1 MKYSYFGI
9 MKKDYPID
17 NDYLCSMW
25 PDYIVM
31 TVCINQS
38 FCLYIARN
46 SDGVHFF
53 RSRKQRLKWLTLLN
67 PHS

>member
-31 TVCINQS
+31 TVCITLRGIPTECTFS
-38 FCLYIARN
+38 
-46 SDGVHFF
+46 VHG
-53 RSRKQRLKWLTLLN
+53 N
-67 PHS
+67 NG